1 MAQTLYVTGFGAF
14 PGVEEN
20 PTEAIVRSLDGVRAD
35 DMRII
40 GEVLPVSYS
49 RAPDAVRA
57 SLRAHSP
64 RGILHFGLT
73 LLDTIVRVESWATN
87 EMTGRIPDADE
98 AQPFEEPID
107 PSEDAPVIYET
118 PIPVPDVV
126 AALRNRGFPTRV
138 SRNAG
143 RFVCNALYYTT
154 LNFLERNGSSV
165 PALFVHLPP
174 SGLHP
179 FGDPYSTPWDADR
192 LADAAQA
199 VVELFIPYCRKKS

>member
-20 PTEAIVRSLDGVRAD
+20 PTEAIVKALDGRRAGG
-35 DMRII
+35 MRIV
-40 GEVLPVSYS
+40 GEVLPVSYR
-49 RAPDAVRA
+49 RATDTVRA
-57 SLRAHSP
+57 ALRAHSP

-87 EMTGRIPDADE
+87 EMTARFPDADD

-107 PSEDAPVIYET
+107 PSEDAPLIYET
-118 PIPVPDVV
+118 PIPVPAVV
-126 AALRNRGFPTRV
+126 AALRERGFPTRV

-143 RFVCNALYYTT
+143 RFVCNSLYYTT
-154 LNFLERNGSSV
+154 LDFLERNGSSV

-179 FGDPYSTPWDADR
+179 FGDPFIEPWDAER
-192 LADAAQA
+192 LAEAAA
-199 VVELFIPYCRKKS
+199 AAVELFIPFCPTKS